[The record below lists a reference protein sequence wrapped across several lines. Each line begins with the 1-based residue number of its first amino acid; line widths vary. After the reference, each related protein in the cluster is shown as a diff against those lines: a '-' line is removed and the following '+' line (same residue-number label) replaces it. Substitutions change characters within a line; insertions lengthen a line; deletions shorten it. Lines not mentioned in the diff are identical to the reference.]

1 MTQTGQNN
9 KKVASET
16 LTGTILTSEQQT
28 LLPETIVSNFYQVPS
43 SSSPSSIFEQV
54 PSSSSPISG
63 FSSDENSEDDP
74 IDDISLD
81 PITVVQQL
89 QQEV

>member
-1 MTQTGQNN
+1 M
-9 KKVASET
+9 
-16 LTGTILTSEQQT
+16 
-28 LLPETIVSNFYQVPS
+28 SNFYQVPS
-43 SSSPSSIFEQV
+43 SSNPSSIFEQV